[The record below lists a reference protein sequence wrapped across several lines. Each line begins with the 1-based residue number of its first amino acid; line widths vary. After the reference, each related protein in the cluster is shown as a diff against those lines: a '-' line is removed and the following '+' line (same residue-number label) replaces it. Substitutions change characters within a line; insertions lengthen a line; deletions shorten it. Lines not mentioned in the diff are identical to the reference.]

1 MDTKEE
7 NSNEVVKSQHSDLFP
22 YEKDLF
28 LETHENNSLS
38 VFAEVTASFF
48 SFK

>member
-1 MDTKEE
+1 MDIKDEISDE
-7 NSNEVVKSQHSDLFP
+7 ADKSQYSDLFP

-38 VFAEVTASFF
+38 VFAEVAFLFTL
-48 SFK
+48 